1 MRNAKWVMVIVVIMV
16 LVGAGLYWFGLTQG
30 RSQLE
35 AERQNFSSQIQQ
47 MNARMVQA
55 EYGGRLTQA
64 RFLLCRTSYD
74 LDQRNFGL
82 ANSDL
87 KAAGAALAAINPSL
101 LGIDPAGFEVL
112 RKDIAATDIN
122 VAVDLEAQRN
132 LILNYSARLE
142 DLLPKAPQAAAP
154 LPQSAQPSAPA
165 PPQAPPQNAP
175 QPSATAPAAK

>member
-1 MRNAKWVMVIVVIMV
+1 MRKTTWVLVIVVILV
-16 LVGAGLYWFGLTQG
+16 LIGAGLYWFGLTQG

-35 AERQNFSSQIQQ
+35 AERQNFNSQIQQ

-87 KAAGAALAAINPSL
+87 KAAGAALAAINPAL
-101 LGIDPAGFEVL
+101 LGVDPAGFEVL

-132 LILNYSARLE
+132 LILNYSTRLE
-142 DLLPKAPQAAAP
+142 DLLPKAVQAAAA
-154 LPQSAQPSAPA
+154 LSHAAQPSGPA
-165 PPQAPPQNAP
+165 PPAS

>member
-1 MRNAKWVMVIVVIMV
+1 MRKTTLVLVIVVV
-16 LVGAGLYWFGLTQG
+16 LLLVGAGLYWFGLTQG

-122 VAVDLEAQRN
+122 VAVDLETQRS

-142 DLLPKAPQAAAP
+142 DLLPKAPQ
-154 LPQSAQPSAPA
+154 PQSAQQSAPA

>member
-1 MRNAKWVMVIVVIMV
+1 MRKATWILVIVVI
-16 LVGAGLYWFGLTQG
+16 LVSVGFGLYWFGLTQG

-35 AERQNFSSQIQQ
+35 AERQSFSSQVQQ

-87 KAAGAALAAINPSL
+87 KAAGTALAAINPAL
-101 LGIDPAGFEVL
+101 LGVDPAGFEVL

-122 VAVDLEAQRN
+122 VAVDLEAQRI

-142 DLLPKAPQAAAP
+142 DLLPKASQAATPQPQAA
-154 LPQSAQPSAPA
+154 QPPAPA
-165 PPQAPPQNAP
+165 PPQAPPQNAS